1 MEKKIRLLFLCF
13 IAGFLLSCEKG
24 DETYSF
30 SGKAQKGPFIIGSNV
45 SIYELNENL
54 GQTGRTYT
62 AAIISDDG
70 SFELNDMELGNN
82 LALLTANGFYFNEL
96 YGNLSPA
103 ALSLQSISDLS
114 EKQSININ
122 ILTHLTKGRIEVL
135 VANGESYLEAKG
147 QAESEILEFLG
158 VSESLGRN
166 FEELDISKEEEINA
180 VLLSFS
186 IIVQRYSNAAFE
198 WPSLT
203 AELTQLLAYLSV
215 DFKEDGLINNQSLVD
230 TLLYNVSKLNLTDIR
245 NNIETRYS
253 DLGITASIPDFEKY
267 IGKFQEKHKDKIY
280 TTFYYP
286 ENAPPDLFPSG
297 GGGELPNILAL
308 NLVQPQGEIYSFAAL
323 TPLNSTL
330 TIKFIGENLNHS
342 YSISD
347 PQGWEF
353 VNNYP
358 NGFTVHSQR
367 RNELMSMLI
376 YLENSG
382 SAKIEYYENDA
393 EIPIHTKTISWSNV
407 SFP

>member
-1 MEKKIRLLFLCF
+1 MEKKIRLLFLCL
-13 IAGFLLSCEKG
+13 ITGFCTSCEKG

-45 SIYELNENL
+45 SIYELNEKL

-70 SFELNDMELGNN
+70 SFELHDMELGSN

-103 ALSLQSISDLS
+103 ALSLQSIADLS
-114 EKQSININ
+114 AKQTININ

-135 VANGESYLEAKG
+135 VANGKSYLEAKG

-186 IIVQRYSNAAFE
+186 TIVQRYSNATFE

-203 AELTQLLAYLSV
+203 AELTQLLANLSV
-215 DFKEDGLINNQSLVD
+215 DFKDDGLINKPLVD

-245 NNIETRYS
+245 NNIERRYS

-267 IGKFQEKHKDKIY
+267 IGKFQEKHKDEIY

-308 NLVQPQGEIYSFAAL
+308 ELYHPQGEIYSFAAI

-330 TIKFIGENLNHS
+330 TIKFIGENLNNS
-342 YSISD
+342 YTISD

-353 VNNYP
+353 VNDYP

-376 YLENSG
+376 YLQNSG
-382 SAKIEYYENDA
+382 SATIEYYENDT
-393 EIPIHTKTISWSNV
+393 EIPIRTKNISWSNI